1 MPQLGPPIRDN
12 LMKGAEQPS
21 STLDAPWL
29 TMDAGKMQKRRDFDV
44 VVVGGGPSG
53 ASAAHRL
60 SVGGASVAVVDGSHP
75 REKPCG
81 GGVTA
86 RALERIGAGVAD
98 LPSGVPIDMARFAF
112 GERAVTMR
120 VRGADEPPR
129 LVVLPRREFDRWLLD
144 RAAGAG
150 AAVIGQRVT
159 AIERAAQGWR
169 VVTRDG
175 EVRGRLLVG
184 ADGPGSLVRRRVSEP
199 FAREDLSIAA
209 GYFVAGSSS
218 NRIDIAL
225 ESQPPGYFW
234 SFPRP
239 DHLAVGACAQADVSR
254 PETLLAI
261 ADGWLNRHAPG
272 APRKRYGWPI
282 PSLRVATLERQRP
295 AGDGWLLVGDAAGLV
310 DPITREGIFFALA
323 SGEEAAEAILEGSDP
338 AARYVQRLRDTIYAE
353 LVMAARIKA
362 RFYQPRFMALLLS
375 ALERSGRI
383 RDIMADL
390 IAGDQPY
397 HALKHR
403 LLRTFEWKLMVE
415 LFGIRYR
422 T

>member
-1 MPQLGPPIRDN
+1 MQ
-12 LMKGAEQPS
+12 EQ
-21 STLDAPWL
+21 
-29 TMDAGKMQKRRDFDV
+29 RDFDV

-53 ASAAHRL
+53 ACAAHRL
-60 SVGGASVAVVDGSHP
+60 AAGGATVAVVDGSHP

-86 RALERIGAGVAD
+86 RALERIGAGLAD
-98 LPSGVPIDMARFAF
+98 LRPGVPIDTASFAF
-112 GERAVTMR
+112 GARTVTMR
-120 VRGADEPPR
+120 VREVGEPPR
-129 LVVLPRREFDRWLLD
+129 LVVLPRRDFDRWLLD
-144 RAAGAG
+144 LAAGAG
-150 AAVIGQRVT
+150 ATLIGQRVT
-159 AIERAAQGWR
+159 SVERAAHGWR
-169 VVTRDG
+169 VVTRNGDI
-175 EVRGRLLVG
+175 RGRLLVG
-184 ADGPGSLVRRRVSEP
+184 ADGPASLVRRRVAQP
-199 FAREDLSIAA
+199 FAREDLSVAA
-209 GYFVAGSSS
+209 GYFVAGRSS

-254 PETLLAI
+254 PERLLAI
-261 ADGWLNRHAPG
+261 ADDWLDRHAPD
-272 APRKRYGWPI
+272 APRTRYGWPI
-282 PSLRVATLERQRP
+282 PSLRVATLEQQRP

-323 SGEEAAEAILEGSDP
+323 SGEEAAEAILEGGDP
-338 AARYVQRLRDTIYAE
+338 AVRYVQRLRDTIYAE
-353 LVMAARIKA
+353 LVLAARLKA

-383 RDIMADL
+383 RSIMADL

-403 LLRTFEWKLMVE
+403 LLRTFEWRLMFD